1 MAHAVHVCVC
11 SVYLCIPRGEECVCL
26 KLRLNPVGSQ
36 AERQSGL
43 QGGEEEGSNERKGA
57 TRGTRGDWRKE
68 RGKIEREPSAVVT
81 HQITLPSAY

>member
-1 MAHAVHVCVC
+1 M
-11 SVYLCIPRGEECVCL
+11 CL

-43 QGGEEEGSNERKGA
+43 QGGEEEGRNERKGG
-57 TRGTRGDWRKE
+57 TRGKEERGDWRKE